1 MKKYK
6 VAVTEILRRV
16 VLVEAE
22 NEDQAYQRT
31 SDAWYN
37 GEINLVAE
45 DYQGTE
51 FYVVGEA
58 DGSDAEKYLKRIDSK
73 DDEEK
78 EGSTDERI

>member
-6 VAVTEILRRV
+6 VAVTEIRRRV
-16 VLVEAE
+16 VLVEGKSE
-22 NEDQAYQRT
+22 EQAYQRAF
-31 SDAWYN
+31 DAWYN
-37 GEINLVAE
+37 GEINLVVE

-58 DGSDAEKYLKRIDSK
+58 DSSDAEKYLERIDSK